1 MNDLTTKFDISTIE
15 DQDLDFIQQQIMNR
29 KLKSMMERIEQ
40 VETSRIRDK
49 EELNIRQIGLEND
62 IKDLKDDNEKKLGA
76 IINISTVKENKWIYG
91 SQSDFGSSF
100 EVTIGAGTV
109 GKLFKV
115 IGLAKISKS
124 KTEPLHDKIGK
135 YATMETIKE
144 HKTWRW
150 NHKYCLEF
158 LDNWLKVNKLYEEFY
173 TIPNEKEMLKF
184 IKKLYD
190 EKLARQKELPNFN

>member
-1 MNDLTTKFDISTIE
+1 
-15 DQDLDFIQQQIMNR
+15 
-29 KLKSMMERIEQ
+29 
-40 VETSRIRDK
+40 
-49 EELNIRQIGLEND
+49 
-62 IKDLKDDNEKKLGA
+62 
-76 IINISTVKENKWIYG
+76 
-91 SQSDFGSSF
+91 
-100 EVTIGAGTV
+100 
-109 GKLFKV
+109 
-115 IGLAKISKS
+115 
-124 KTEPLHDKIGK
+124 
-135 YATMETIKE
+135 METIKE